1 MDSAKKKGLAGK
13 NLLDDTSPGWAD
25 HKTLTACRVRV
36 HWVVTKQWPLLLS
49 GCPSQSFDIY
59 FGVGGYSQFIFDVFD
74 PLNLDPKRTGGRTC
88 DSGKS
93 HRGKDSRLDCD
104 VLGKAC
110 YLILDESVLLPLNL
124 RAFNSFIYSFSL
136 IYANLYPVLCGAL

>member
-1 MDSAKKKGLAGK
+1 MTQERAIEARI
-13 NLLDDTSPGWAD
+13 LDWT
-25 HKTLTACRVRV
+25 V
-36 HWVVTKQWPLLLS
+36 
-49 GCPSQSFDIY
+49 
-59 FGVGGYSQFIFDVFD
+59 
-74 PLNLDPKRTGGRTC
+74 
-88 DSGKS
+88 
-93 HRGKDSRLDCD
+93 D